1 MIEKE
6 GFQKEI
12 DNIYRLKVPFE
23 DLYTNMRTYQL
34 GDLIFDGIQ
43 NAMYSVKDIV
53 ISLDSAMANV
63 RKVANPIDINT
74 IDKLD
79 EIKSK
84 AIQISKEVGMASEDV
99 INSIAD
105 TIQSGGYRMEEAI
118 EIARQTM
125 MLANVGE
132 MSAES
137 ATKGVVSMLAGF
149 NLQPLKQMQVEVNGV
164 TKSTNELTNA
174 MDMVNYVG

>member
-1 MIEKE
+1 M
-6 GFQKEI
+6 
-12 DNIYRLKVPFE
+12 L
-23 DLYTNMRTYQL
+23 T
-34 GDLIFDGIQ
+34 GIQ
-43 NAMYSVKDIV
+43 DALYSVKDIV

-63 RKVANPIDINT
+63 KKVADQIDVSS

-84 AIQISKEVGMASEDV
+84 AISISKEVGMASEDV

-105 TIQSGGYRMEEAI
+105 TVQSGGYRMEEAI

-132 MSAES
+132 MSAEN

-149 NLQPLKQMQVEVNGV
+149 NLSPLREMQVEVNGV
-164 TKSTNELTNA
+164 TQKTNELTNA
-174 MDMVNYVG
+174 MDMVNHVG